1 MIPSKWSDITIK
13 QFYNLREAMGMDWTD
28 DTERVVA
35 YLSALTNK
43 PMTYFTDE
51 ISVVELRNAI
61 GKIQFLT
68 RPKPEIKIRPTYKIG
83 KKKFVVDLVLRDSS
97 ASQFID
103 LSTLAKEKD
112 NVRYEDVLA
121 VFFYEANWLGFRK
134 KRTLNSQK
142 EVAEYLLNN
151 CTMDIVFAYSGFFL
165 RSYQR
170 LLEGTKDYLE
180 LKNKKIQKELRK
192 VLDRPL

>member
-51 ISVVELRNAI
+51 ISVVQLRNAI

-121 VFFYEANWLGFRK
+121 VFFYEANWLGLRK

-170 LLEGTKDYLE
+170 LLKGTKDYLE

>member
-51 ISVVELRNAI
+51 ISVVQLRDAI

-68 RPKPEIKIRPTYKIG
+68 RPKPEIKIKPTYKIG
-83 KKKFVVDLVLRDSS
+83 KKRFNVDLVLRDSS

-170 LLEGTKDYLE
+170 LLKGTKDYLE

-192 VLDRPL
+192 VLDHPL

>member
-13 QFYNLREAMGMDWTD
+13 QFYNLREAMSMDWTD

-51 ISVVELRNAI
+51 ISVLELRKAI

-83 KKKFVVDLVLRDSS
+83 KKRFAVDLVLRDSA

-103 LSTLAKEKD
+103 LSTLAKEKE
-112 NVRYEDVLA
+112 NVKYEDVLA
-121 VFFYEANWLGFRK
+121 VFFYETNWLGFRK

-142 EVAEYLLNN
+142 EIAEYLLNN
-151 CTMDIVFAYSGFFL
+151 CTMDVVFAYSSFFL

-170 LLEGTKDYLE
+170 LLKGTQGFLE
-180 LKNKKIQKELRK
+180 LKTKKAKKMLQK
-192 VLDRPL
+192 VLDHPL